1 MLRPQATSSEPGEH
15 IYTVREL
22 TRGIKR
28 LLEQHWS
35 ALWVE
40 GELSN
45 VRYPASGHVYF
56 VLKDD
61 DATLPAAMYRM
72 KASRLR
78 FRLEDGMKVRAF
90 GQISVYEPRGAYQ
103 LIAASLEPAGTG
115 ELELAFRQLRD
126 RLDREGLFAPERK
139 KALPPFPRTV
149 GIVTSDSG
157 AALHDLLSVTARRAP
172 HVRLVVRPARVQG
185 EGAAQDVARAVRELD
200 EWGGAD
206 VIIVGRGGGS
216 LEDLWAFNEEAVAR
230 AIAACATPVIS
241 AVGHAVD
248 VTIADFVADRRADTP
263 SVAAEI
269 AVPDGR
275 ELKARVQQ
283 LGDALARSIKAGL
296 RRRREAVRAAA
307 ASAALRQPLEFYRRR
322 SQDVDRLEERLGA
335 AAKRLLDRSRLRLTA
350 AGGRLDALSPL
361 AVLERGYAI
370 ARDPEG
376 RVLRRAA
383 EARKG
388 QELNVRLA
396 DGELGCRVENVRR
409 AAGGRPAEGRG
420 EA

>member
-1 MLRPQATSSEPGEH
+1 MLRPQETSSEPGEH
-15 IYTVREL
+15 VYTVREL

-28 LLEQHWS
+28 LLESHWS

-45 VRYPASGHVYF
+45 VRYPTSGHVYF
-56 VLKDD
+56 SLKDD

-72 KASRLR
+72 KASRVR

-103 LIAASLEPAGTG
+103 LIVATLEPVGTG
-115 ELELAFRQLRD
+115 DLELAFRQLRD
-126 RLDREGLFAPERK
+126 RLDQEGLFAPERK
-139 KALPPFPRTV
+139 KALPAFPRTV
-149 GIVTSDSG
+149 GLVTSDSG

-206 VIIVGRGGGS
+206 VLIVGRGGGS
-216 LEDLWAFNEEAVAR
+216 LEDLWAFNEEVVAR
-230 AIAACATPVIS
+230 AIFECGTPVIS

-275 ELKARVQQ
+275 ELRGQVQR
-283 LGDALARSIKAGL
+283 LGDALARSVRAGL
-296 RRRREAVRAAA
+296 QRRRQAVEAAA
-307 ASAALRQPLEFYRRR
+307 RSAALRQPLEFYRRR
-322 SQDVDRLEERLGA
+322 SQDVDRLEERLTA
-335 AAKRLLDRSRLRLTA
+335 AARRLLDRGRLRLSA
-350 AGGRLDALSPL
+350 AGGRLDALSP
-361 AVLERGYAI
+361 
-370 ARDPEG
+370 
-376 RVLRRAA
+376 
-383 EARKG
+383 
-388 QELNVRLA
+388 
-396 DGELGCRVENVRR
+396 
-409 AAGGRPAEGRG
+409 
-420 EA
+420 